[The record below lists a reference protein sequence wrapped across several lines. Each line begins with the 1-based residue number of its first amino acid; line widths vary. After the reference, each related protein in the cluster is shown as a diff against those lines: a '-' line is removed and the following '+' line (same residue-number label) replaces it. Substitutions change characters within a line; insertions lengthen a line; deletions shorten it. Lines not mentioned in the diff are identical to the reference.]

1 MATIEKRSSEAT
13 GKPSYRVRVKVNGLT
28 ETATF
33 DRKAEAVAWAAKTE
47 ADMRARRHFGA
58 SKRHKLAELL
68 DRYEAT
74 ALPRLKS
81 AADVKAKLAFWRT
94 EHGEKLLLDITPDV
108 IAQARDK
115 LKALPKLRGGDAR
128 SAADVNRTLAAL
140 SSACSYGVKELGW
153 LERNPVERVS
163 KMQEPKG
170 RVRFLAK
177 DDELPKLL
185 TACRQSSNTNLY
197 LAVLLALT
205 TGARQAEVMGLRWP
219 QIDLAARTA
228 TLEDTK
234 NGEKRTLPLSREV
247 VSILQERNKVR
258 NLKDDRLFPPK
269 PGSKSPFLDLRAPFA
284 TAIEDA
290 GLGKYEGE
298 EKDRK
303 FIPNFRWHDLRH
315 TAASYMMMNGVSPL
329 EIAKILGHR
338 TMAMVAR
345 YSHLANDRVLA
356 IGDMLA
362 ERMGLALDS

>member
-1 MATIEKRSSEAT
+1 MATIEKRISKAT
-13 GKPSYRVRVKVNGLT
+13 GKPSYRARVKVNGQT
-28 ETATF
+28 EASTHA
-33 DRKAEAVAWAAKTE
+33 RKSEAVAWANKTE

-58 SKRHKLAELL
+58 SKRHKFAELL
-68 DRYEAT
+68 DRYEAS

-81 AADVKAKLAFWRT
+81 GPDVKAKLDWWRA
-94 EHGEKLLLDITPDV
+94 EHGDKLLFDLTPDV

-115 LKALPKLRGGDAR
+115 LAATPKMRGGDAR
-128 SAADVNRTLAAL
+128 SAAAVNRTLAAL
-140 SSACSYGVKELGW
+140 SSACSYAVKELGW

-170 RVRFLAK
+170 RVRFLSK
-177 DDELPKLL
+177 DEELPALL
-185 TACRQSSNTNLY
+185 TACRASPNPNLY

-219 QIDLAARTA
+219 QIDLQARTA

-234 NGEKRTLPLSREV
+234 NGEMRTLPLSREV
-247 VSILQERNKVR
+247 VAILQERNKVR

-269 PGSKSPFLDLRAPFA
+269 AGSKSPFLDLRAPFA
-284 TAIEDA
+284 AAIEVA
-290 GLGKYEGE
+290 KLGKYEGE
-298 EKDRK
+298 GKERK

-315 TAASYMMMNGVSPL
+315 TAASYMMMNGISPL

-362 ERMGLALDS
+362 DQITVGIEK